1 MKKQKRKHW
10 FKVRYI
16 LILLVGF
23 IFYILIG
30 AVIPYLFQPDVSE
43 KTKEEFK
50 KKDFYRTSGGA
61 EKARIIADNEEAL
74 EKRIRLIEE
83 ADRSLIL
90 SSFEIHSDTSGKQI
104 ITALRQAA
112 ERGVEVRIIVDG
124 FPAILSMRGNEYFR
138 VLSETENVEIRLY
151 NPPRILKPWKLMGR
165 LHDKYLIMDD
175 EKYIIGGRNTFDFFL
190 GGQKSHKNYDWD
202 VFVDCMDADDA
213 SVNDLLAY
221 FEKMWTGKDA
231 KPYEKEWFPAGRKKT
246 ERAEQELDQLYLS
259 MKEKNPDWFEISVED
274 PQMVPVE
281 NIELLSNPIETG
293 IKEPVVFYELTELMK
308 NAKKEVNFHTPYII
322 SNKWML
328 ERLKS
333 ICDEVENV
341 HMMTNSVA
349 NNGNPFGA
357 MDYHDNKGKIL
368 DTGVKIRE
376 YDDGISYHGKCMTV
390 DDDLLAVGSFNWDM
404 RSVYLNT
411 ELMLVVHSEELN
423 AQLKEEMAGYEENA
437 LTVVN
442 EEESIA
448 PEGVIPQEIDKK
460 QKTTMNLIRL
470 VKWARFLM

>member
-10 FKVRYI
+10 FKVRYL
-16 LILLVGF
+16 LILLAGF
-23 IFYILIG
+23 LLYILIG

-43 KTKEEFK
+43 KTKNEFK

-61 EKARIIADNEEAL
+61 EKAGIIADNEEAL

-83 ADRSLIL
+83 AESSLIL

-104 ITALRQAA
+104 ITALRRAA

-124 FPAILSMRGNEYFR
+124 FPAVLSMQGNEYFR
-138 VLSETENVEIRLY
+138 ALSETDNVEIRLY
-151 NPPRILKPWKLMGR
+151 NPPRIFKPWKLMGR

-175 EKYIIGGRNTFDFFL
+175 DKYIIGGRNTFDFFL

-202 VFVDCMDADDA
+202 VFVDCMDSEDA

-246 ERAEQELDQLYLS
+246 QRAVKELDELYLS
-259 MKEKNPDWFEISVED
+259 MKEKNPDWFDTGVED
-274 PQMVPVE
+274 PKMVPVE

-308 NAKKEVNFHTPYII
+308 NAKEEVNFHTPYII

-333 ICDEVENV
+333 ICDEVGNV

-357 MDYHDNKGKIL
+357 MDYHDNKGRIL
-368 DTGVKIRE
+368 DTGVQIRE

-390 DDDLLAVGSFNWDM
+390 DNDLLAVGSFNWDM

-423 AQLKEEMAGYEENA
+423 ARLKEEMARYEENA
-437 LTVVN
+437 LTVVS

-448 PEGVIPQEIDKK
+448 PEGVVPQEIDKK

-470 VKWARFLM
+470 VRWARFLM